1 MRDILAAEGYDTAHT
16 RGGLYYSPFRA
27 KERTPSFHIDDA
39 SHRWYDHGD
48 PSFGRALT
56 GKERGGGDVVAFV
69 RLLKGY
75 SFLEALDYL
84 CRYNPGVVPGKVVD
98 AITVPRTADRIL
110 ADDSHGGQYLGTT
123 ITAVKERFLD
133 AGLVCYAGRRGI
145 PTEVLERYCREV
157 YYDMR
162 YKDVD
167 GHDATVSHHAIG
179 FPNSDGGWTL
189 RYVSS
194 KGGGK
199 RSTGGGATL
208 IDKDGRML
216 AAADAKATARFVIV
230 FEGFM
235 DFLSWVTDRRPGGT
249 PQDTDIVVL
258 NSVANLQ
265 TALPFILA
273 HGKVIGLFDGDKA
286 GDAATTT
293 LCDACMDNGVPF
305 TDCRYLLDG
314 AKDYNDMWTAKI
326 GLARS
331 A

>member
-1 MRDILAAEGYDTAHT
+1 MRDILAAEGFDTAHT

-48 PSFGRALT
+48 PAFGRSLT
-56 GKERGGGDVVAFV
+56 GKSRGGGDVIVFV
-69 RLLKGY
+69 RLLKNC

-84 CRYNPGVVPGKVVD
+84 CRYNPDIVPDKNVE
-98 AITVPRTADRIL
+98 AIVVPRTEDRIL
-110 ADDSHGGQYLGTT
+110 TDDSRSGQYLGTEV
-123 ITAVKERFLD
+123 TAVKERFLD
-133 AGLVCYAGRRGI
+133 AALMRYAGRRGI

-157 YYDMR
+157 YYNMH
-162 YKDVD
+162 YKGED
-167 GHDATVSHHAIG
+167 GRDTTVSHHAIG

-189 RYVSS
+189 RYVSNN
-194 KGGGK
+194 GGGK

-208 IDKDGRML
+208 IDKNGRL
-216 AAADAKATARFVIV
+216 LKTADAAATARFVIV

-235 DFLSWVTDRRPGGT
+235 DFLSWVTDKRPEGVPG
-249 PQDTDIVVL
+249 DTDIVVL

-265 TALPFILA
+265 TALPFILS
-273 HGKVIGLFDGDKA
+273 HGKAIGLFDGDKA
-286 GDAATTT
+286 GDAATAT
-293 LCDACMDNGVPF
+293 LQGACRDNNIPF

-326 GLARS
+326 GLAQT